1 MRIDLII
8 YKENIVFVLQTKKGI
23 KGFVRDADTKDII
36 SGVTIKVDERSHDVR
51 SHTGG
56 DYYRILNPGTYEI
69 TAQKEGYQPQKK
81 SVTVHEGA
89 DAVEVNFLLSKE
101 GGGVE
106 PDASLQSPSSTKL
119 AGGGER
125 ESGIDNTL
133 LKQIQSID
141 QQLLSGASQ
150 PWRNDLQQ
158 FSPTVTIGEMNAQN
172 MPKLSEAGREEANQS
187 HDLFLN
193 SNGKDDEQLMND
205 FDLEKQ
211 DFFNQK
217 TDLET
222 TDQAKKKKH

>member
-1 MRIDLII
+1 
-8 YKENIVFVLQTKKGI
+8 
-23 KGFVRDADTKDII
+23 
-36 SGVTIKVDERSHDVR
+36 
-51 SHTGG
+51 
-56 DYYRILNPGTYEI
+56 
-69 TAQKEGYQPQKK
+69 
-81 SVTVHEGA
+81 
-89 DAVEVNFLLSKE
+89 
-101 GGGVE
+101 
-106 PDASLQSPSSTKL
+106 
-119 AGGGER
+119 
-125 ESGIDNTL
+125 L